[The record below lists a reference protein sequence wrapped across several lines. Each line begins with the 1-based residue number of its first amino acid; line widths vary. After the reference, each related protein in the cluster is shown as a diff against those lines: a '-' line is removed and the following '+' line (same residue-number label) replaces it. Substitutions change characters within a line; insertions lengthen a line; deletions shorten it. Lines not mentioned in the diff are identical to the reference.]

1 MSKNNKNNAVIIIP
15 ARGGSKRIKNK
26 NILKLGNLT
35 LIEHTIL
42 HALSSKLKKNIYIST
57 DSVKIKLICKK
68 YPVKVIDRPKKI
80 SNDYSSSED
89 ALIHALDN
97 IPFSPDYVVFLQ
109 CTSPFRSE
117 NDIDKAL
124 KLILEKNADSL
135 LSVSDCKKFIWSKN
149 NNLYKPINYDIQNRK
164 REQDFNNYFE
174 ENGSIYIC
182 KTKNLKRFK
191 NRLSGK
197 IVTYNMSYWQSI
209 QIDEP
214 HDLKLADWV
223 YSSIF
228 NKKKLNKKDIH
239 KIIFDFDGVFTNNKF
254 SLDSKGSERVVLSRA
269 DGLAVKVLKEKKTS
283 MLVLSSEKNEIVKKR
298 CEKLGI
304 QCIFGVD
311 NKLKTLKKHLQ
322 EENVNKNNVLYL
334 GNDINDIDCM
344 KFVGYP
350 VAVNDAA
357 DSVKKVSKMVLNSS
371 GGNGAVRELVKIIT
385 GV

>member
-1 MSKNNKNNAVIIIP
+1 MIIIP

-191 NRLSGK
+191 NR
-197 IVTYNMSYWQSI
+197 
-209 QIDEP
+209 
-214 HDLKLADWV
+214 
-223 YSSIF
+223 
-228 NKKKLNKKDIH
+228 
-239 KIIFDFDGVFTNNKF
+239 
-254 SLDSKGSERVVLSRA
+254 
-269 DGLAVKVLKEKKTS
+269 
-283 MLVLSSEKNEIVKKR
+283 
-298 CEKLGI
+298 
-304 QCIFGVD
+304 
-311 NKLKTLKKHLQ
+311 
-322 EENVNKNNVLYL
+322 
-334 GNDINDIDCM
+334 
-344 KFVGYP
+344 
-350 VAVNDAA
+350 
-357 DSVKKVSKMVLNSS
+357 
-371 GGNGAVRELVKIIT
+371 
-385 GV
+385 

>member
-197 IVTYNMSYWQSI
+197 IVTYNMSPWQSI

-214 HDLKLADWV
+214 HDLKLANWV
-223 YSSIF
+223 YGSIF
-228 NKKKLNKKDIH
+228 NKKK
-239 KIIFDFDGVFTNNKF
+239 T
-254 SLDSKGSERVVLSRA
+254 
-269 DGLAVKVLKEKKTS
+269 
-283 MLVLSSEKNEIVKKR
+283 
-298 CEKLGI
+298 
-304 QCIFGVD
+304 
-311 NKLKTLKKHLQ
+311 
-322 EENVNKNNVLYL
+322 
-334 GNDINDIDCM
+334 
-344 KFVGYP
+344 
-350 VAVNDAA
+350 
-357 DSVKKVSKMVLNSS
+357 
-371 GGNGAVRELVKIIT
+371 
-385 GV
+385 